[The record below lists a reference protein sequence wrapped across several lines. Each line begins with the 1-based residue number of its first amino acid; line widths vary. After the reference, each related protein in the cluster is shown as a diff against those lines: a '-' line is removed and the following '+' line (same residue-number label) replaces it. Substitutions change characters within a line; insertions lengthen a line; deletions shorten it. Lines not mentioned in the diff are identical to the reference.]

1 MKNKISF
8 LITLLF
14 LFFLN
19 VKASGQYVKYND
31 LSALPDADVYDINGV
46 HTTLHALAKNKVL
59 FVDCWFIPCGE
70 CFMAMGVLHK
80 VYAEYAGNKNFCFVT
95 LCMTDSGQVKQFIK
109 QDTVMKGYIS
119 QYQYFSGLKNFKL
132 PVYFIDGCNSKV
144 PTNTKILSHFAPD
157 DKSKCPDM
165 LFKFIGYPTSMIY
178 NKKGELIFK
187 ENGFDDPNK
196 YEERLTKA
204 LNDVLAENISKP

>member
-31 LSALPDADVYDINGV
+31 LSALPDADVYDLNGV

-80 VYAEYAGNKNFCFVT
+80 VYAEYAV
-95 LCMTDSGQVKQFIK
+95 
-109 QDTVMKGYIS
+109 
-119 QYQYFSGLKNFKL
+119 
-132 PVYFIDGCNSKV
+132 
-144 PTNTKILSHFAPD
+144 TKIFVS
-157 DKSKCPDM
+157 
-165 LFKFIGYPTSMIY
+165 
-178 NKKGELIFK
+178 
-187 ENGFDDPNK
+187 
-196 YEERLTKA
+196 
-204 LNDVLAENISKP
+204 